1 MALKLKLKV
10 QSTEAPGNQSG
21 KNEDHERKPPTL
33 KIKTPQASST
43 KRALTEPI
51 DGEKPKKLK
60 LSLSKNKSAQSGNV
74 SKPKF
79 VPRVRIKPTRIPGE
93 GYDSEAPD
101 LEDDPLIEQGI
112 VLRFLDD
119 ANLEFVH
126 NAVESGDLTGLNVKW
141 ITRDKAVVNVNGTL
155 YSARLI
161 DLPTLVEVYKTIDKK
176 NILKNLDV
184 SQILLVLHTIN
195 PTQLNTEKDFEVPDG
210 LLFKHPFYDHVKN
223 QEVPRKRSVYRNGVL
238 EPFKDVYRRLRPT
251 RADHR
256 VIQDIEERVDA
267 LIKLDNEA
275 EESHFELVDPQSYP
289 KYGHAS
295 HTPSAVASPYPEP
308 TNQGSDKIAR
318 VESGND
324 LNNFGEDD
332 AHDTNKVLEQGA
344 QAEYVLDE
352 DDFEVNLE
360 EELNKVLDGKETSS
374 DQQVVTVSPEMAEML
389 QSKGALVEGDMSE
402 ELLFGELDD
411 DDDDEDEGEE
421 GEEGD
426 GVAEGNE
433 GQEGEEGDEEED
445 EEDEEEDEEEEDY
458 YDKGQ
463 GKESLS
469 HSKLLEEEITELEK
483 VVEKHKKNLS
493 STTDQMTKMK
503 LQSNISSLRASLEQ
517 KKRDLSKSIESEQ
530 SLQNTEPSDSGL
542 RGVRPSRSSESRG
555 KEAGADAGD
564 DDDNDDDDNDDDDD
578 EEEEEEEDGAEE
590 EDALVNHN
598 DSGDSID
605 DLF

>member
-1 MALKLKLKV
+1 M
-10 QSTEAPGNQSG
+10 
-21 KNEDHERKPPTL
+21 
-33 KIKTPQASST
+33 
-43 KRALTEPI
+43 
-51 DGEKPKKLK
+51 
-60 LSLSKNKSAQSGNV
+60 
-74 SKPKF
+74 
-79 VPRVRIKPTRIPGE
+79 
-93 GYDSEAPD
+93 
-101 LEDDPLIEQGI
+101 
-112 VLRFLDD
+112 
-119 ANLEFVH
+119 
-126 NAVESGDLTGLNVKW
+126 
-141 ITRDKAVVNVNGTL
+141 
-155 YSARLI
+155 
-161 DLPTLVEVYKTIDKK
+161 
-176 NILKNLDV
+176 
-184 SQILLVLHTIN
+184 
-195 PTQLNTEKDFEVPDG
+195 
-210 LLFKHPFYDHVKN
+210 
-223 QEVPRKRSVYRNGVL
+223 
-238 EPFKDVYRRLRPT
+238 
-251 RADHR
+251 
-256 VIQDIEERVDA
+256 
-267 LIKLDNEA
+267 
-275 EESHFELVDPQSYP
+275 
-289 KYGHAS
+289 
-295 HTPSAVASPYPEP
+295 
-308 TNQGSDKIAR
+308 
-318 VESGND
+318 
-324 LNNFGEDD
+324 
-332 AHDTNKVLEQGA
+332 
-344 QAEYVLDE
+344 
-352 DDFEVNLE
+352 
-360 EELNKVLDGKETSS
+360 LDGKETSS

-463 GKESLS
+463 GKESLL

-517 KKRDLSKSIESEQ
+517 KKRDLLKSIESEQ
-530 SLQNTEPSDSGL
+530 SLQNTEPLDSGL